1 MLNKTIKIICVFI
14 DFIDE
19 LQFSHIHKASKAVK
33 CSGRFYEIFR
43 DIKFPLIKIK
53 EIES

>member
-33 CSGRFYEIFR
+33 CSSRFLR
-43 DIKFPLIKIK
+43 DISRYKVAAL
-53 EIES
+53 